1 MSFYRSL
8 PKLKITPI
16 KNCGSYEDEVDIN
29 IPDAFDGRVKKT
41 PYDHTTDT
49 RPIIHRFNPDG
60 SCPFEGCKWSKN
72 FDKKGRPRKP
82 VGNNT
87 ASMHY
92 NTHIKTF
99 TCDECGKVCNAKS
112 TLQGHM
118 KRKHGKQLWFCND
131 DGCDYFATISSHLI
145 THIARIHH
153 SNVYLNETCPCC
165 AQEWSSF
172 NTDKI
177 SHYEQCSGLR
187 KTVRSNEAFHM
198 FPLKA

>member
-118 KRKHGKQLWFCND
+118 KRKHGK
-131 DGCDYFATISSHLI
+131 
-145 THIARIHH
+145 
-153 SNVYLNETCPCC
+153 
-165 AQEWSSF
+165 
-172 NTDKI
+172 
-177 SHYEQCSGLR
+177 
-187 KTVRSNEAFHM
+187 
-198 FPLKA
+198 